1 MILYTS
7 HNVVTSPNF
16 PARHTIV
23 HSPFPKRWDSVYSG
37 GQNTFLKSTWR
48 KPEPNPNSQS
58 LARLIWHY
66 SNTAC
71 VYRATTVWC
80 QIISD
85 YCLVFFVFF
94 LASIHEESSRRHVL
108 HRGVDSQP
116 VCAEAE
122 MSLRQFDCLWGE
134 VGSKCCFHVRMCVIA
149 KIEGYMLRCS
159 QACVPQKHL
168 YLFKIAPYIILLI
181 SYMHQM

>member
-37 GQNTFLKSTWR
+37 GRNTFLKSTWR
-48 KPEPNPNSQS
+48 KPEPNPNRQS

-71 VYRATTVWC
+71 VYHATTVWC

-85 YCLVFFVFF
+85 YCLVFF
-94 LASIHEESSRRHVL
+94 LASIHEEWSRRHVV

-116 VCAEAE
+116 ICTSSERPEAE
-122 MSLRQFDCLWGE
+122 MALRQFDCLWGE
-134 VGSKCCFHVRMCVIA
+134 VGSKCCFHVWMCAIP
-149 KIEGYMLRCS
+149 KIKGYMLRCS
-159 QACVPQKHL
+159 QACVPQKYMCI
-168 YLFKIAPYIILLI
+168 YLI
-181 SYMHQM
+181 